1 MPFKQ
6 ENTDQMP
13 PESQYKS
20 YVQEGLQNRRIINR
34 NILVINDQNED
45 RILTER
51 APIAIDMQDNVYF
64 RDLIIYLREQ
74 NLIQPGSSIFFYDE
88 QRKVFVHQGTE
99 PITANTMIPLQKF
112 NNEQITIKYRPIQ
125 QPYYR
130 MNNPCENS
138 NISQYRMPSQQYPS
152 NMAQNS
158 ACYDTFFSSKQ
169 RSMFEGN
176 FMRNNCQQYP
186 QSYSQNTSVNN
197 ISNTSSNQANTMMGG
212 EEEDNNFDIS
222 TKAIPREKRVKE
234 RKIGYVYDRVMEWRK
249 YYETGFQNEQG
260 RLIKVNLDVAASMVG
275 LSRKTLDD
283 YYKYIRKAETYNFDF
298 KGRSEEKIGV
308 LRNFVRDRQK
318 RSNKIEDDDAQV
330 DDDNRETQSR
340 HDEAGEISNTTTTTT
355 TAKAVVNQNE
365 LEIEDTRNPHLKNSS
380 QSHLTTSNQVNN
392 LPPPPP
398 YSKEEEN
405 IYNKYKNQNVYQNSQ
420 EQEIRMRGMV
430 ANQVNKNNNNYNTSQ
445 NEQQRRD
452 IPQGY
457 EEEQYRN
464 TNAYFNEEEYNHYN
478 GGADAS
484 AQNAMEIEK
493 CPQQQSSYNNYMPQ
507 FEYYEN
513 QLNNS
518 FEMNGAELNLN
529 KNPSIN
535 FGSFNNEYYQQMNMK
550 QEYTNKSFEN
560 LNNTYGAS
568 PHDEEYCNFLNDEN
582 EMGQKL
588 QED

>member
-34 NILVINDQNED
+34 NILVINDKNDD

-88 QRKVFVHQGTE
+88 QRKVFVHQGAE

-112 NNEQITIKYRPIQ
+112 NSEQITIKYRPIQ
-125 QPYYR
+125 QSFYR
-130 MNNPCENS
+130 MNNPCEES

-152 NMAQNS
+152 NIAQNS
-158 ACYDTFFSSKQ
+158 ACHDNFFSSKP

-186 QSYSQNTSVNN
+186 QSCSQNTQVSNVNN
-197 ISNTSSNQANTMMGG
+197 NSANQTNTMMGG

-318 RSNKIEDDDAQV
+318 RSNKIEDEDAQL

-340 HDEAGEISNTTTTTT
+340 HEEAGEISNATSTTT
-355 TAKAVVNQNE
+355 TAKAVVNQVE
-365 LEIEDTRNPHLKNSS
+365 LEIEDTRNPNHKSLL
-380 QSHLTTSNQVNN
+380 QTTQTTSNQGNN

-398 YSKEEEN
+398 YSQEEEI

-420 EQEIRMRGMV
+420 EQEIRMRNMV
-430 ANQVNKNNNNYNTSQ
+430 ANQATMNNETYDSSQ
-445 NEQQRRD
+445 HEQQRRD

-457 EEEQYRN
+457 EQDQYRG
-464 TNAYFNEEEYNHYN
+464 TNAYFNDQEYNHYN

-493 CPQQQSSYNNYMPQ
+493 CPQQQNTYNNYMNYNY
-507 FEYYEN
+507 YYEN

-518 FEMNGAELNLN
+518 FDMNGPELNLN
-529 KNPSIN
+529 RNHSLN
-535 FGSFNNEYYQQMNMK
+535 FGSYNNEFYQQSNMK
-550 QEYTNKSFEN
+550 QEYINKSFEN
-560 LNNTYGAS
+560 LNNANGAS
-568 PHDEEYCNFLNDEN
+568 PHDEDYCDFLNNEN
-582 EMGQKL
+582 EMEQKL
-588 QED
+588 HED